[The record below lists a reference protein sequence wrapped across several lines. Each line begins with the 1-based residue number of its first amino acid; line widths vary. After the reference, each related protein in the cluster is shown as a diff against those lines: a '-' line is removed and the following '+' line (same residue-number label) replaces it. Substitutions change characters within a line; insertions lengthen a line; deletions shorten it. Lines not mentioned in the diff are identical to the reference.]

1 MIGVQPTESVM
12 RKVGLLLGDG
22 FEISSTTYE
31 KKFTRLCLE
40 RNFFYFIF
48 SAPTGQMDVW
58 QDCGM
63 PATNI
68 DCAMIWKVV
77 NTQFL
82 ILKW

>member
-1 MIGVQPTESVM
+1 M
-12 RKVGLLLGDG
+12 
-22 FEISSTTYE
+22 
-31 KKFTRLCLE
+31 KKNSLDYVWSAT
-40 RNFFYFIF
+40 FFILFF